1 MDEPGK
7 EVKKIQKR
15 LPLPG
20 ATPIETLTKPFEE
33 FAEME
38 SSGGILLI
46 GCTLAALIWANSPWS
61 HGYFELWHTK
71 LTVGFA
77 DATLSKEI
85 HFWIN
90 DGLMAIFFLLVGL
103 EIKREVLIGELASF
117 QKAALPLVGAIGGM
131 LLPAGFYYL
140 FNKTGPGAAGWG
152 VPMATDIAFALGV
165 LTLLGDRVPTQL
177 KVFLAAL
184 AIADDIGAVLVIAVF
199 YTDQLS
205 WISLGAATIFFF
217 ALIVMNRIGAR
228 HPLIYIL
235 LGLGLWLAFLQSG
248 IHATVAGVLL
258 ALTIPSHRRIDGGA
272 FLERSGKILE
282 EFRRAEEC
290 DDKIEASATRSAAL
304 SLLATDSHYA
314 EAPML
319 RFEHALAPWIKHA
332 IMPIFALAN
341 AGVYLG
347 GGAFKELVSPI
358 SLGVICG
365 LVLGKPIGIVSFAW
379 LAVRTRLAVL
389 PRDVNWRQMLGIGM
403 LAGIGFT
410 MSLFIASL
418 AFANNTEV
426 ETSKIGILAASILA
440 GAGGTLVIF
449 KRYQPNEKEG
459 PAQADQARRKASINS
474 GSASL

>member
-1 MDEPGK
+1 
-7 EVKKIQKR
+7 
-15 LPLPG
+15 
-20 ATPIETLTKPFEE
+20 
-33 FAEME
+33 ME

-61 HGYFELWHTK
+61 HSYFELWHTK

-77 DATLSKEI
+77 EATLSKEI

-103 EIKREVLIGELASF
+103 EIKREVLIGELATL
-117 QKAALPLVGAIGGM
+117 QKAALPLVAAIGGM
-131 LLPAGFYYL
+131 LVPAGFYFL
-140 FNKTGPGAAGWG
+140 FNRTGPGVAGWG

-184 AIADDIGAVLVIAVF
+184 AIADDIGAVLVIAFF

-205 WISLGAATIFFF
+205 WISLGVAAIFFL

-228 HPLIYIL
+228 HPLIYII

-258 ALTIPSHRRIDGGA
+258 ALTIPPHRQIDGRS
-272 FLERSGKILE
+272 FIERSGKILE
-282 EFRRAEEC
+282 EFRRAESC
-290 DDKIEASATRSAAL
+290 GDNIEASATRSAAL
-304 SLLATDSHYA
+304 SLLATDCHYA

-358 SLGVICG
+358 SLGIICG

-389 PRDVNWRQMLGIGM
+389 PRGVNWRQVLGIGM
-403 LAGIGFT
+403 MAGIGFT

-418 AFANNTEV
+418 AFANNAEV

-440 GAGGTLVIF
+440 GLGGTLMVF
-449 KRYQPNEKEG
+449 KRCPTNEKENG
-459 PAQADQARRKASINS
+459 AP
-474 GSASL
+474 SALPTGQESFH

>member
-1 MDEPGK
+1 MDEPERK
-7 EVKKIQKR
+7 VKKIQER

-33 FAEME
+33 FARLE

-46 GCTLAALIWANSPWS
+46 GCTLVALLWANSPWS
-61 HGYFELWHTK
+61 HSYFELWHTN
-71 LTVGFA
+71 LAFGFA
-77 DATLSKEI
+77 QATLSKDI

-103 EIKREVLIGELASF
+103 EIKREVLIGELASL
-117 QKAALPLVGAIGGM
+117 QKAALPLVAAVGGM
-131 LLPAGFYYL
+131 LLPAGFYFL
-140 FNKTGPGAAGWG
+140 FNQSGPGAAGWG

-184 AIADDIGAVLVIAVF
+184 AIADDIGAVLVIAFF

-205 WISLGAATIFFF
+205 WISLALAAAFFLG
-217 ALIVMNRIGAR
+217 LIVMNRIGAR
-228 HPLIYIL
+228 HPLIYII

-258 ALTIPSHRRIDGGA
+258 ALTIPSQRRIDGEA
-272 FLERSGKILE
+272 FLDRSQKILE
-282 EFRRAEEC
+282 EFRGAEGC
-290 DDKIEASATRSAAL
+290 GDRIEASATRSAAL
-304 SLLATDSHYA
+304 SLLATDCHYA

-347 GGAFKELVSPI
+347 GDVFGELVSPI
-358 SLGVICG
+358 SLGIICG
-365 LVLGKPIGIVSFAW
+365 LVLGKPIGIAAFAW

-389 PRDVNWRQMLGIGM
+389 PTGVNWRQILGVGMLG
-403 LAGIGFT
+403 GIGFT

-418 AFANNTEV
+418 AFASNTEI
-426 ETSKIGILAASILA
+426 ETSKIGILAASIVSGLA
-440 GAGGTLVIF
+440 GTLVVF
-449 KRYQPNEKEG
+449 KRCPPNEKENG
-459 PAQADQARRKASINS
+459 ARSALPAGQESIN
-474 GSASL
+474 